1 MALRIRITGRIDT
14 LDDGRKVTRRTVRY
28 INDDGVECFKTD
40 VPTAERILHA
50 MKGDETS
57 MDDLAG
63 ALDRALSKLA
73 PTERKR
79 KAVSEEEVLVDAE

>member
-1 MALRIRITGRIDT
+1 MLRIRITGTVDT
-14 LDDGRKVTRRTVRY
+14 LTDGRSVNRRTVRY

-50 MKGDETS
+50 MKDDETS
-57 MDDLAG
+57 LGDFAA
-63 ALDRALSKLA
+63 ALDRALSKLP

-79 KAVSEEEVLVDAE
+79 KAAVEETVLVDID